1 MLVDHLLKVKKEYKN
16 SKKQLLMKYYMIQDL
31 NQELAKEL
39 HKPIIRKFRK
49 RKLHS
54 SFIDNIRSADLVDM
68 ELINKFDKGIIFLLC
83 VIGIFSKYTW
93 VIPLKDKN
101 VTITNSFS
109 KNLRWIE
116 WQTKQNM
123 VR

>member
-1 MLVDHLLKVKKEYKN
+1 
-16 SKKQLLMKYYMIQDL
+16 MKYYMIQDL

-39 HKPIIRKFRK
+39 RKPIIRKFRK
-49 RKLHS
+49 RKVRS

>member
-1 MLVDHLLKVKKEYKN
+1 
-16 SKKQLLMKYYMIQDL
+16 MIQDL

-49 RKLHS
+49 RKVRS

-68 ELINKFDKGIIFLLC
+68 ELINKFDKEIIFLLY

-101 VTITNSFS
+101 VTITNAFS
-109 KNLRWIE
+109 KNLTWIE

>member
-1 MLVDHLLKVKKEYKN
+1 
-16 SKKQLLMKYYMIQDL
+16 MKYYMIQDL

-49 RKLHS
+49 RKVRS

-101 VTITNSFS
+101 DTITNAFS

>member
-1 MLVDHLLKVKKEYKN
+1 
-16 SKKQLLMKYYMIQDL
+16 MKYYMIQDL

-39 HKPIIRKFRK
+39 RKPIIRKFRK
-49 RKLHS
+49 RKVRS
-54 SFIDNIRSADLVDM
+54 SFIDNIRSADLIDM

>member
-1 MLVDHLLKVKKEYKN
+1 
-16 SKKQLLMKYYMIQDL
+16 MKYYMIQDL

-49 RKLHS
+49 RKVRS